1 MNEPKTV
8 EEPTI
13 SEDTALNIKSVN
25 KLSRELEQI
34 KNATEATEQEPV
46 LVPVDMTEIAL
57 SKKSEERITR
67 NILAVHLKDER
78 EITKKN
84 LEKTFEKLRDSGE
97 VNAILELANL
107 EHPGDQ
113 AEARKIIDETLKQD
127 YPAFGLIYD
136 EVVREKKELGPEL
149 EMMRHFIAEVNASET
164 DQGKLDGTGV
174 EFSDLKSVK
183 LVCDKIDEKMRGLSR
198 GTDTDTDAA
207 IASINELIAQA
218 RVPKK
223 GEDSPFKKLYKI
235 WKTKIIEEIEEKNT
249 RRVEA
254 LLKEKQRLKDAPN
267 AEEAAAVEAAKKA
280 EYIENL
286 EREKDA
292 LQRAEREQ
300 KLNLLEGLKKVA
312 KVNSTVIKNE
322 LDETPRGEQ
331 LPDLKIKLVAPPYI
345 DELVPGNPPDMTR
358 EEALIGELKRLT
370 IVMLENKMPEYRT
383 DEKDDEFDATKIYKD
398 SIQLP
403 FNHALR
409 QIIDIYKGT
418 ISKKELIE
426 AIKSSVRQEKEEFS
440 KGTIETIVTGMI
452 AEVAVQD
459 VARKEYRKDYVRD
472 STTEEDR
479 RGSDFFVTVRVFY
492 YGKEKTEDLEFGLDV
507 KTGVQQDS
515 KIQKNNKV
523 VIDSDHIDPD
533 TFSVWPGYVESV
545 KNSIAK
551 AIEAQDRSIR
561 EIKPLKD
568 SGRAAA

>member
-1 MNEPKTV
+1 MIEPITV

-13 SEDTALNIKSVN
+13 SEDTALAIKSVN

-57 SKKSEERITR
+57 SKESEESITI
-67 NILAVHLKDER
+67 NILAVHLKDEQ

-149 EMMRHFIAEVNASET
+149 KVMRLFIAEVNASET

-174 EFSDLKSVK
+174 EFSDLKSAK
-183 LVCDKIDEKMRGLSR
+183 QVCEKIDEQMKGLP
-198 GTDTDTDAA
+198 TATDTDAA
-207 IASINELIAQA
+207 IASINDLIAQA
-218 RVPKK
+218 WAPKK
-223 GEDSPFKKLYKI
+223 GEDSAFKKLYSAWHEGIRAEIKAN
-235 WKTKIIEEIEEKNT
+235 EEQRISGT
-249 RRVEA
+249 RQRRQDARKAAE
-254 LLKEKQRLKDAPN
+254 QRLKDDAR
-267 AEEAAAVEAAKKA
+267 AKEDADEEAAKKA
-280 EYIENL
+280 ELNETHKRAK
-286 EREKDA
+286 E

-312 KVNSTVIKNE
+312 SDNSTVISE
-322 LDETPRGEQ
+322 LDKTLVRQ

-345 DELVPGNPPDMTR
+345 DDLNPENPLDMKR
-358 EEALIGELKRLT
+358 EEALIGELIGELKRLT
-370 IVMLENKMPEYRT
+370 LVMLENKMPEYTT
-383 DEKDDEFDATKIYKD
+383 DTEEERFDAKNIYKD

-418 ISKKELIE
+418 ISKNELIE
-426 AIKSSVRQEKEEFS
+426 AIKSYVLPQEFS
-440 KGTIETIVTGMI
+440 ENTIERIVTGMI

-459 VARKEYRKDYVRD
+459 VAKNKYGEKNVRD
-472 STTEEDR
+472 STTVEDS
-479 RGSDFFVTVRVFY
+479 RGSDFFVTVEVINKYR
-492 YGKEKTEDLEFGLDV
+492 KTQDLKFGLDV
-507 KTGVQQDS
+507 KTGYRDS
-515 KIQKNNKV
+515 SARQKDNEV
-523 VIDSDHIDPD
+523 VIESDHIDSD
-533 TFSVWPGYVESV
+533 TFSVWPRYVGSV
-545 KNSIAK
+545 ENTIAK
-551 AIEAQDRSIR
+551 AIE
-561 EIKPLKD
+561 KLKEK
-568 SGRAAA
+568 GPK